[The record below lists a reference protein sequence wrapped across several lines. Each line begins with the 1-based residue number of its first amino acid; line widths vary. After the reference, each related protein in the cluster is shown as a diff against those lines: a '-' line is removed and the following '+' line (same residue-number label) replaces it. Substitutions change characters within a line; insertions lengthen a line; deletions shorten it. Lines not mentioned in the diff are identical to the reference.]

1 MNFDN
6 DENLDYQLNKI
17 ASIVIK
23 EKRNKKGYSLE
34 DLANKLNNIV
44 TRQSLYRYENNEARM
59 KNNIFK
65 KICLALDENP
75 ADVWNEINSKF
86 LSELDFDNGT
96 YMKPLEED
104 DNMIQIP
111 VLGTIKAGIP
121 IEAQQDI
128 LEYIEIPKTWLKGGK
143 QFYGLKISG
152 DSMFPKYQED
162 DIVVFE
168 DSRSYDMHYA
178 MNKDCAVMVNGY
190 DATFKKVLL
199 SEEGIT
205 LIPYNTG
212 AYDIKMY
219 SKEDIINKPIRII
232 GIAREK
238 RTRV

>member
-1 MNFDN
+1 MAEYFSTNLKYLREQKGLSQNKLGNMIGVNQTTIARWEDDNRVPTIDNAIDVANALNVPLPDLLGKDLRFDN
-6 DENLDYQLNKI
+6 VTY
-17 ASIVIK
+17 IK
-23 EKRNKKGYSLE
+23 P
-34 DLANKLNNIV
+34 I
-44 TRQSLYRYENNEARM
+44 
-59 KNNIFK
+59 I
-65 KICLALDENP
+65 
-75 ADVWNEINSKF
+75 
-86 LSELDFDNGT
+86 
-96 YMKPLEED
+96 ED
-104 DNMIQIP
+104 DNMVQIP

-128 LEYIEIPKTWLKGGK
+128 LEYIEIPKTWLKGNK

-168 DSRSYDMHYA
+168 DSRNYDMHYA
-178 MNKDCAVMVNGY
+178 MNKDCAVMINGY

-205 LIPYNTG
+205 LVPYNTG

-219 SKEDIINKPIRII
+219 SKEDIKNKPIRII

>member
-1 MNFDN
+1 MAEYFST
-6 DENLDYQLNKI
+6 NLKHLREQ
-17 ASIVIK
+17 
-23 EKRNKKGYSLE
+23 KGLSQ
-34 DLANKLNNIV
+34 NKLGNMIGVNQTTIARWEDDNRVPTIDNAIDVANALNIPLPDLLGKDL
-44 TRQSLYRYENNEARM
+44 R
-59 KNNIFK
+59 
-65 KICLALDENP
+65 
-75 ADVWNEINSKF
+75 
-86 LSELDFDNGT
+86 FDNGT

-168 DSRSYDMHYA
+168 DSRNYDMHYA